1 MRDEGAA
8 LGAEEVGGARVPVL
22 SGVIGASSDA
32 LAERVANEIGDMVI
46 RGALC
51 PGERIVERR
60 LCEVLGVSRTPMRE
74 ALKLLR
80 QDGLIEISR
89 NCGARVTPYE
99 AEDAEQLFEVIAA
112 LEGMAAAAFTRRA
125 RPQALERLNAL
136 HERMVALRRER
147 RLDEYFDVNSA
158 VHDLIVSESGNKVL
172 AASHRRLML
181 RARRGRY
188 MAIMDVERW
197 DQAVCEHEALIGAIH
212 AGAAL
217 AAEVVWREHL
227 LNTGRAVAA
236 ALRKAGSCNDSSSAR
251 D

>member
-8 LGAEEVGGARVPVL
+8 LAAEEVGGARVPVL
-22 SGVIGASSDA
+22 SDVIGASSDA

-112 LEGMAAAAFTRRA
+112 LEGMAAAALHAACAAAGSGATECAARADGGVAARAAAGRILRRQQRGPRPDRIGVGKQSARGKPPEADAASAPRTLYGDNGRRA
-125 RPQALERLNAL
+125 
-136 HERMVALRRER
+136 MG
-147 RLDEYFDVNSA
+147 
-158 VHDLIVSESGNKVL
+158 SG
-172 AASHRRLML
+172 SL
-181 RARRGRY
+181 RARGVDRRDLRRRGARGGS
-188 MAIMDVERW
+188 R
-197 DQAVCEHEALIGAIH
+197 
-212 AGAAL
+212 L
-217 AAEVVWREHL
+217 A
-227 LNTGRAVAA
+227 
-236 ALRKAGSCNDSSSAR
+236 
-251 D
+251 